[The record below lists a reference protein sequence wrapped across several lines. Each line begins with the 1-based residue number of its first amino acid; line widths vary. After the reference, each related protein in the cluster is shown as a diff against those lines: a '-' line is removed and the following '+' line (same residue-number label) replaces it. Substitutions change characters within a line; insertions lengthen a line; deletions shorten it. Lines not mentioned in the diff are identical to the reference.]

1 MKTSNKVL
9 WGGLIVVILFITA
22 LIIIM
27 KVHYSKELKNVKEH
41 LTEETREVK
50 AFSSLH
56 IKGSLWVRFTQEAGQ
71 KVQIK
76 TDEQVIDKIET
87 YVEDGCLFI
96 TTALSDRKAKRQEVA
111 IASEILKGL
120 TMERDSYF
128 SPKTDLSL
136 DTLAIT
142 LKDKCH
148 ANFKGKAE
156 EVVITCA
163 GESRLYAGS
172 FTTRNSKVKTMDEA
186 RVHIK
191 ATEKLDIN
199 ARGKSHVNYTGNP
212 DKVSINTIDAATAKG
227 E

>member
-1 MKTSNKVL
+1 M
-9 WGGLIVVILFITA
+9 FI
-22 LIIIM
+22 
-27 KVHYSKELKNVKEH
+27 HYNY
-41 LTEETREVK
+41 
-50 AFSSLH
+50 A
-56 IKGSLWVRFTQEAGQ
+56 VR
-71 KVQIK
+71 
-76 TDEQVIDKIET
+76 
-87 YVEDGCLFI
+87 
-96 TTALSDRKAKRQEVA
+96 RKAKRQEVA
-111 IASEILKGL
+111 ISAETLKGL

>member
-27 KVHYSKELKNVKEH
+27 KVHYNKELKNVKET
-41 LTEETREVK
+41 LTEETKEVK
-50 AFSSLH
+50 PFSSLH
-56 IKGSLWVRFTQEAGQ
+56 IRGSFWVRFTQEAGQ

-120 TMERDSYF
+120 TMEGDSYF
-128 SPKTDLSL
+128 SSKTNLSL
-136 DTLAIT
+136 DTVSIT

-156 EVVITCA
+156 KVVITGA
-163 GESRLYAGS
+163 GVSRLYAGS
-172 FTTRNSKVKTMDEA
+172 LTTKKCKVKTMDEA
-186 RVHIK
+186 HVHIN

-212 DKVSINTIDAATAKG
+212 DKVSINTIDEATAKG

>member
-1 MKTSNKVL
+1 MKTSNKIL

-27 KVHYSKELKNVKEH
+27 KVHYNKELKNVKEH
-41 LTEETREVK
+41 LTEETREVQ
-50 AFSSLH
+50 AFNSIH
-56 IKGSLWVRFTQEAGQ
+56 IRGSFWVRFTQDAGQ

-76 TDEQVIDKIET
+76 TDKQVMDKIET
-87 YVEDGCLFI
+87 YVENGCLFI
-96 TTALSDRKAKRQEVA
+96 TTKLSDRKAKKQEIT
-111 IASEILKGL
+111 IASETLKGL
-120 TMERDSYF
+120 TMEGDSYF

-156 EVVITCA
+156 KVVITSE

-172 FTTRNSKVKTMDEA
+172 LTIKNCKVKTMDEA

-212 DKVSINTIDAATAKG
+212 DKVSINTIDEATAKG